1 MQAQSDTWGK
11 KDHDFLYRM
20 IMMTLIVSFHNN
32 KKKKK
37 RCWNM
42 TFIPYSKQVYMSQSK
57 DRKHNQIGKDVST
70 CHV

>member
-32 KKKKK
+32 KKKKEK
-37 RCWNM
+37 VLKYDIHSL
-42 TFIPYSKQVYMSQSK
+42 F
-57 DRKHNQIGKDVST
+57 
-70 CHV
+70 